1 MERPLESPSTEEL
14 ARLARAGSRA
24 AFEGLVLRLQR
35 SLLRFL
41 AWQAPSSEEAEDLA
55 QESFLRAWQR
65 IESYDPRRPFAP
77 WLFTLARRVA
87 LSKARA
93 RREQR
98 SIDGLPESADERDP
112 AALASEREE
121 RENLW
126 RVARRVLGAE
136 VTSALWLR
144 YAEGLE
150 AAEIARVLG
159 RRTVTVRVMLF
170 RARAR
175 LAAQLEREEHGLRE
189 TSTERAFALGM
200 GQPTG
205 GAR

>member
-1 MERPLESPSTEEL
+1 MDRFSELASTEEL
-14 ARLARAGSRA
+14 ARLARAGSRV
-24 AFEGLVLRLQR
+24 AFEGLVLRLER

-41 AWQAPSSEEAEDLA
+41 AWQARSTAEAEDLA

-65 IESYDPRRPFAP
+65 IESYDPHRPFAP
-77 WLFTLARRVA
+77 WLFTLARRLA

-93 RREQR
+93 RREQPCLEGR
-98 SIDGLPESADERDP
+98 IEPADETDP
-112 AALASEREE
+112 AALASQREE

-136 VTSALWLR
+136 ATSALWLR

-150 AAEIARVLG
+150 AKEIARILG
-159 RRTVTVRVMLF
+159 RRAVTVRVMLF

-175 LAAQLEREEHGLRE
+175 LAAHLEREQRE
-189 TSTERAFALGM
+189 LPQTPAERAFALGI
-200 GQPTG
+200 GHPTG